1 MAQSLQSFHFNPIKL
16 GQILRQLAKER
27 DISQSKMASETGL
40 SYDTIGNVYSG
51 KIVKTPFE
59 YVFKICIVLGLPF
72 EAIMVIMLKQE
83 DIDFRDRVLLYD
95 TYKDDA
101 VPVADVLPSMAPSP
115 FSDEVVETAIVQAEN
130 TSAPVDI
137 PFGYY
142 TKEEVKDMIADA
154 TRQKEIEISYLKL
167 ICEKHD
173 AHINDLKEQHRNERN
188 TGDKYRALLQHALGM
203 KTTD

>member
-1 MAQSLQSFHFNPIKL
+1 MTQPLQSFHFNPIKL
-16 GQILRQLAKER
+16 GEILRQLAKER

-40 SYDTIGNVYSG
+40 SYDTIGNVYTG

-59 YVFKICIVLGLPF
+59 YVFKICVVLGLPL
-72 EAIMVIMLKQE
+72 ETIMVIMLKHE

-95 TYKDDA
+95 TNTDES
-101 VPVADVLPSMAPSP
+101 VPVSDVLPSMAPSTI
-115 FSDEVVETAIVQAEN
+115 SEEVLETAIEQSEN
-130 TSAPVDI
+130 KFAPVDI

-154 TRQKEIEISYLKL
+154 TRQKEIEINYLKL

-203 KTTD
+203 KATD